1 MTPLNLKL
9 PKPKFATTVAR
20 PHTAV
25 ELTPEGALAAT
36 LPSAGAA
43 PVYAFAPLP
52 AGALVPG
59 IAEANIKAPDAVA
72 DALRAALDQVEPK
85 KRSVSLILPDTT
97 ARVFVLDFDSLP
109 AKLEEAISVLR
120 FRLRKMVPFDVEH
133 AAISYQVLTQNSS
146 SAAAG
151 TIKALVTVMPG
162 ATLAEYET
170 AVRAAGYEPGA
181 VLPSSL
187 ATLAGID
194 SIEAVLTANLTSA
207 ALTTSITLGED
218 LLLYRTVELP
228 ADNAARVDEV
238 QRSIA
243 VAAAWFEDK
252 LQVPARRLH
261 YAGAVPASE
270 FARAIAGTGLDV
282 VEIASTPSTGATTT
296 AGPIGFAGVAGA
308 LAGVA

>member
-1 MTPLNLKL
+1 MPS
-9 PKPKFATTVAR
+9 PKPSA
-20 PHTAV
+20 PHWIRSNRR
-25 ELTPEGALAAT
+25 E
-36 LPSAGAA
+36 
-43 PVYAFAPLP
+43 
-52 AGALVPG
+52 
-59 IAEANIKAPDAVA
+59 
-72 DALRAALDQVEPK
+72 
-85 KRSVSLILPDTT
+85 RSVSLILPDTT

-151 TIKALVTVMPG
+151 SLKALVTVMPG

-194 SIEAVLTANLTSA
+194 SIEAVLAANLTSA
-207 ALTTSITLGED
+207 ALTTSITLGND
-218 LLLYRTVELP
+218 LLLYRTIELP

-252 LQVPARRLH
+252 LQVAARRLH

-270 FARAIAGTGLDV
+270 FAGAIAFTGLDV
-282 VEIASTPSTGATTT
+282 VEIAPTPSTGATTA
-296 AGPIGFAGVAGA
+296 AGPIGFAGVSGA

>member
-9 PKPKFATTVAR
+9 PKPKFATPVAR

-36 LPSAGAA
+36 LPSASGA

-52 AGALVPG
+52 PGALICG

-85 KRSVSLILPDTT
+85 KRAISLIVPDTSV
-97 ARVFVLDFDSLP
+97 RVFVLDFDSLP
-109 AKLEEAISVLR
+109 AKLAEAIPVLR

-133 AAISYQVLTQNSS
+133 AAVSYQVLVRNSS
-146 SAAAG
+146 SADAG
-151 TIKALVTVMPG
+151 PLKTLVTVMPG
-162 ATLAEYET
+162 AILAEYEA

-181 VLPSSL
+181 VLTSSL

-194 SIEAVLTANLTSA
+194 SLEAVLAANLTSV
-207 ALTTSITLGED
+207 ALTTSITLGND
-218 LLLYRTVELP
+218 LLLYRTIELP
-228 ADNAARVDEV
+228 ADNAARLDEV
-238 QRSIA
+238 QRSVA

-252 LQVPARRLH
+252 LQAPARRLH
-261 YAGAVPASE
+261 YAGAVAASE
-270 FARAIAGTGLDV
+270 FARAIADANLDV
-282 VEIASTPSTGATTT
+282 VEIASTPATGATTT

>member
-1 MTPLNLKL
+1 LIKGL
-9 PKPKFATTVAR
+9 PFRNRNTAPHSVAR

-36 LPSAGAA
+36 LSSAGAA

-59 IAEANIKAPDAVA
+59 IAEPNIKSPEAVA
-72 DALRAALDQVEPK
+72 EALRATLDQVEPRT
-85 KRSVSLILPDTT
+85 RSVSLIIPDTS

-109 AKLEEAISVLR
+109 AKLAEAIPVLR

-133 AAISYQVLTQNSS
+133 AAVSHQVLAHNG
-146 SAAAG
+146 SAATTG
-151 TIKALVTVMPG
+151 TLKTLVTVVPG
-162 ATLAEYET
+162 PILAEYE
-170 AVRAAGYEPGA
+170 AAIRAAEYEPGA

-187 ATLAGID
+187 VALA
-194 SIEAVLTANLTSA
+194 AVSSADPVLAANLSSI
-207 ALTTSITLGED
+207 ALTISITAGDD
-218 LLLYRTVELP
+218 LLLYRTIELP
-228 ADNAARVDEV
+228 ADNAARLEEV

-252 LQVPARRLH
+252 LQSPPQRLH

-270 FARAIAGTGLDV
+270 FARAIADANLDV
-282 VEIASTPSTGATTT
+282 IEIAPAPSTGATTT
-296 AGPIGFAGVAGA
+296 IGPIGFAGVAGA